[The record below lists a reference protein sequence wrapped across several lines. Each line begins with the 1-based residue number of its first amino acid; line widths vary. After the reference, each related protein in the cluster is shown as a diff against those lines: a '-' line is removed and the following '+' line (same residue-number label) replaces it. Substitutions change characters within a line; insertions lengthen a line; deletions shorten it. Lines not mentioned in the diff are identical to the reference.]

1 MATIIDPRES
11 SGSPLFREHR
21 SMTTLRTNSLLGV
34 QVVGC
39 GSYVPTQVVTNADL
53 HARYGFD
60 PEWVEQR
67 TGIVERR
74 HAPADMAT
82 SDLAAE
88 AGRKAIRHAELS
100 PEDIDLLVIGT
111 FTPDYH
117 CPSTACLVQDKLGLD
132 CPAFDVAAACS
143 GFMYAMVTGSQ
154 FVATGNARNAL
165 VIGADCNSR
174 IVDPTDQRTYPLFG
188 DGAGAVV
195 ISEGDPH
202 QGFLCYQMGS
212 DGSGGGL
219 LDRPAGGS
227 KVPLTPMALEAGDHY
242 LKMDGRSVFKWAVRL
257 LAESIDLM
265 LAKTGMTVEDVSLFV
280 LHQAN
285 IRIIQ
290 SAAEQLGIPQEKFF
304 INLHR
309 YGNTSGGSIP
319 LALDEAFQ
327 QGRISS
333 GDNVLMCGFGAGL
346 TWGTGLFRW

>member
-1 MATIIDPRES
+1 
-11 SGSPLFREHR
+11 
-21 SMTTLRTNSLLGV
+21 
-34 QVVGC
+34 
-39 GSYVPTQVVTNADL
+39 
-53 HARYGFD
+53 
-60 PEWVEQR
+60 
-67 TGIVERR
+67 
-74 HAPADMAT
+74 
-82 SDLAAE
+82 
-88 AGRKAIRHAELS
+88 
-100 PEDIDLLVIGT
+100 
-111 FTPDYH
+111 
-117 CPSTACLVQDKLGLD
+117 
-132 CPAFDVAAACS
+132 
-143 GFMYAMVTGSQ
+143 MYAMVTGAQ
-154 FVATGNARNAL
+154 FVATGNSRNAL

-212 DGSGGGL
+212 DGSGGSM
-219 LDRPAGGS
+219 LDRPAGGT
-227 KVPLTPMALEAGDHY
+227 KCPLTASALEAGDHY

-290 SAAEQLGIPQEKFF
+290 SAAEQLGIPEEKFF

-327 QGRISS
+327 QGRIGA